1 MIPITKPTIGDE
13 EIEAT
18 TKVLQSGWVSQG
30 PYVAK
35 FEQAFAV
42 SVGAKYA
49 RAVSSCTTAL
59 HLALL
64 TAGVK
69 PGDHVITV
77 SHSFIATANSI
88 RYCGAIPVFVDIDPD
103 TYNIDPRHV
112 AQAVTDRTRA
122 I

>member
-88 RYCGAIPVFVDIDPD
+88 RYCGAIPVFIDVDER
-103 TYNIDPRHV
+103 TFNIDASKVEAAIGP
-112 AQAVTDRTRA
+112 RTRA